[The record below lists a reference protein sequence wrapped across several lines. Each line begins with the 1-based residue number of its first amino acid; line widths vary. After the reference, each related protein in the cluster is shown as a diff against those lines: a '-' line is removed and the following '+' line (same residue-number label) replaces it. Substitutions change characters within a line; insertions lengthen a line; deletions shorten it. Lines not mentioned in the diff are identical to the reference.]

1 MNKIISFFV
10 LLVLFSSCDKDLVK
24 KPDNLIDKR
33 TMVDVMYDMALLD
46 ALKYQ
51 DPNSLYDNGINP
63 KTYVYK
69 KYKIDSL
76 QFVKSNAYYAA
87 DYREYKK
94 MYDALNDRLKK
105 EKASVD
111 LIIKKEQKKEVV
123 LKKAKAKKVQ
133 DSIKKAKKVKEIKL
147 KKEKDSIDKVKKN
160 KDLKVKK

>member
-1 MNKIISFFV
+1 MKKIVFFFG
-10 LLVLFSSCDKDLVK
+10 LLVLFSSCNKDLVE
-24 KPDNLIDKR
+24 KPENLIDKR
-33 TMVDVMYDMALLD
+33 TMIDILYDMSLLD

-51 DPNSLYDNGINP
+51 NPNSLYSNNINP

-94 MYDALNDRLKK
+94 MFDALNDRLKK
-105 EKASVD
+105 ERAKADS
-111 LIIKKEQKKEVV
+111 IIKKEKAKAAA

-133 DSIKKAKKVKEIKL
+133 DSIVKVKKEKEL
-147 KKEKDSIDKVKKN
+147 KVKKEKDSILKTKK
-160 KDLKVKK
+160 KK